1 MNEVHDDLDAPAPG
15 SISFGL
21 WKRIIGTA
29 LEDRRSAVQL
39 VGGGIGIAAIESARP
54 LLNAAMIDEAIAHGM
69 GERFM
74 WLAGA
79 WAALALCFGAGVF
92 LFIRAAGRISAWLA
106 FTLRERAFARL
117 Q

>member
-15 SISFGL
+15 SISLGL

-54 LLNAAMIDEAIAHGM
+54 LLNAAMID
-69 GERFM
+69 
-74 WLAGA
+74 
-79 WAALALCFGAGVF
+79 
-92 LFIRAAGRISAWLA
+92 
-106 FTLRERAFARL
+106 
-117 Q
+117 